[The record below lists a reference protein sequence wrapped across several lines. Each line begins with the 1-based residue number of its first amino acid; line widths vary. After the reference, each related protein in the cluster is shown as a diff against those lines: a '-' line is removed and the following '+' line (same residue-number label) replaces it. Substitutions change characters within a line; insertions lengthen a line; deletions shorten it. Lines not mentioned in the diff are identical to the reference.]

1 MDQVNQTGQEQAPG
15 LAQIARAMTQMD
27 QVTTATAASAEQ
39 RAAAS
44 EQLSAQSQA
53 MHDVIAEL
61 QAIV

>member
-1 MDQVNQTGQEQAPG
+1 MDQANQTGQEQAQG
-15 LAQIARAMTQMD
+15 LAQIARTMAEME
-27 QVTTATAASAEQ
+27 QVTSATAANAEQ

-44 EQLSAQSQA
+44 EQLSSQSQA

>member
-1 MDQVNQTGQEQAPG
+1 MAE
-15 LAQIARAMTQMD
+15 ME
-27 QVTTATAASAEQ
+27 QVTSATAANAEQ

-44 EQLSAQSQA
+44 EQLSSQSQA